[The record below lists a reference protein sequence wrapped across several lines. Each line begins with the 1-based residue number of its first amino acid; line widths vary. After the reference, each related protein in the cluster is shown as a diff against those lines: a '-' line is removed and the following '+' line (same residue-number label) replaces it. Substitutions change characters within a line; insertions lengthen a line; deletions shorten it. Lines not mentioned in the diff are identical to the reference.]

1 MMWLAPLALAVLL
14 PFAPR
19 SAQAADP
26 RFPDWPCVQIKVPE
40 ISVTAV
46 WAGPPIDQ
54 VGNAWEAN
62 PKLKDLIARLA
73 ARRMPLEAA
82 QKEVAEFIAGDA
94 VNKAEKAKLLFAGLF
109 DTLNRQR
116 ADVLNGIER
125 FTRRQRDLVDRIR
138 SNTQRLRALEGASA
152 RDQSKVDE
160 LANQIDWDTRIFEDR
175 RKTTRY
181 VCEVPTLIEQRLFA
195 LGRIIADGLE

>member
-1 MMWLAPLALAVLL
+1 MWLAPLALAVLL